1 MDVAVG
7 QLEGGEDQAALEEQ
21 LNLLLPAEEPD
32 EVEESTDEL
41 LVRALEEVER
51 DPESVARLLER
62 WVAGEG
68 N

>member
-7 QLEGGEDQAALEEQ
+7 QLEGGDDQAALEEQ
-21 LNLLLPAEEPD
+21 LNLLLPAEEPE

-62 WVAGEG
+62 WVSGEG
-68 N
+68 G